1 MDGRRG
7 ARPSGSVTIGKEV
20 AVTTLKMAAVV
31 INARDVERVVDFWK
45 SLLEVGER
53 QRVPGFVWLERQ
65 HGASVSLAVQHV
77 DDPTEGRNRLHLDF
91 GSSDA
96 AATAGRITD
105 LGGEELERH
114 EIRGFHWTV
123 FADPEGNE
131 FCVAQADPDDY
142 A

>member
-1 MDGRRG
+1 MTR
-7 ARPSGSVTIGKEV
+7 
-20 AVTTLKMAAVV
+20 LKMAAVV
-31 INARDVERVVDFWK
+31 INAQDLDRVADFWK

-53 QRVPGFVWLERQ
+53 QRVRGFVWLERQ
-65 HGASVSLAVQHV
+65 QGASVSVAVQQV

-105 LGGEELERH
+105 LGGEELEQH
-114 EIRGFHWTV
+114 EIHGFRWTV

-131 FCVAQADPDDY
+131 FCIAQADPDEY